1 MEELTRLTKALLA
14 VNAQLL
20 LPQEERGKPELLL
33 NRAGLK
39 HSEIAD
45 ILGKTPAA
53 VAKAVSRA
61 K

>member
-1 MEELTRLTKALLA
+1 MDELLKYIKALVYLHASAVAGGDEPPRTEVLLA
-14 VNAQLL
+14 
-20 LPQEERGKPELLL
+20 
-33 NRAGLK
+33 RAGLK
-39 HSEIAD
+39 HAEIAN